1 MQGPDYLGGG
11 IAAALKATAR
21 FHLETNTVAA
31 VAPAGT
37 VDEDA
42 FYAATTSAQFLADGL
57 ASIPASVLDTS
68 GTGVTSIPESA
79 DSTCSGTVDLT
90 ATTGTLTDGASTSY
104 SNNLACE
111 WRIASGGVV
120 ELTFTVFRV
129 WTGDVVEVFD
139 GSALVARLH
148 GFDRAWPPLRT
159 TGDMT
164 VKFTTDGVTER
175 AFNYVLTDG
184 WSASYDAEA
193 LVCAADHSTCGNG
206 KCDTASGLCICDAG
220 YGGADCSLAT
230 CLGTTTLTSPT
241 GEFRSSPTAPDRAA
255 PYPNLAECH
264 FVADVG
270 SSFGYVSFT
279 VTYDVEPTFDFV
291 SANSGDVTWARLSG
305 EDTATILVPTT
316 DGKASLVFTSDS
328 RGRRGGFSA
337 TYVAKS
343 VACASNADCGGH
355 GTCDDGGTCVCDAGY
370 GGLACTVPHC
380 LDGAPKVTGE
390 SMVMVS
396 QAPGEPVPAA
406 ADCTWEFQTAAGRS
420 VRVVVETLDLEPY
433 LSAAKEGDKV
443 VIRSTGATDKE
454 LTSTSFR
461 KSYDVASSGISLS
474 LETDRNDVDKT
485 YGGFKA
491 TTYAVDACPVVGG
504 KCLEQGFT
512 CELTSGLQGPG
523 CYDGGRAVGCACDL
537 TACLEGSFFDES
549 TGGCEACPP
558 GTFKSAAG
566 DTPCEPCPANFF
578 SPESGATMC
587 CRDGYVL
594 VDGFCRECGENV
606 GDYYLK
612 GATCDAANGTTVATL
627 EIEQGYFRFSPDT
640 TFLYPCPEDDDACRG
655 SSPAA
660 EGYGDGLC
668 YTHAHGPLCM
678 LCEEDYFRDNK
689 MLDAPSKCV
698 SCDRTGVQ
706 MRQLYPVLLM
716 IVVWALVILGIR
728 RLQSR
733 FERQWFMAV
742 LIQCVYF
749 TVTMSRFVSIH
760 QVPLPPVSK
769 VFMRAFDVIA
779 FDLSSLHSLARC
791 WGWVD
796 NYFNFLLWVTLVA
809 PALLL
814 VFVVCAVVR
823 AVSRV
828 ACGATAAPQNSLA
841 EEGAAAEAVPLHR
854 RVAAAV
860 RQDLGGVLSKW
871 MLLISLFHSAIC
883 CAIFQIFNCTV
894 KYEPFDRKFLVSDY
908 SIRCSGPGYEAHKAY
923 AIVCAVIY
931 VTFPLCLFL
940 VLWRPRRLAAGGEE
954 QRKDPRHVDDGAL
967 AFLTNNLKAEYWWF
981 EVLAIFL
988 RSVVTGFFRGFTDVK
1003 ISIVLCLIVTIIH
1016 RTFVLQLKP
1025 YASSGLQ
1032 HVVEALMRFALSIVL
1047 LSVCLVGDLIE
1058 DSKDA
1063 LWMVTLVFLLN
1074 VASLPLAYQAFVS
1087 ESYRGVAR
1095 RLQAHEP
1102 VEAEEVEE
1110 LLRSAHAEAIREDVR
1125 KRSRQILRE
1134 AFEGKLRDESWTY
1147 FTGTLLAL
1155 EGVWA
1160 PEVHA
1165 EEVLQWHVESTL
1177 ARAKKAG
1184 GDGAIDAGAV
1194 ERSVDIVAGPL
1205 GETLMEQSLS
1215 PSKAY
1220 EQLASP
1226 SRAGNAPVTLE
1237 RVYAEVLSPF
1247 FQLDDEKPQKI
1258 WQSRKE
1264 NHVLKLATM
1273 ARIKSDKIST
1283 SLANLGSP
1291 PKSPTSP
1298 SSFSLSR
1305 RSLALSG
1312 VTSARSLL
1320 RQELEEP
1327 DDDAP
1332 TREENL
1338 ASGLTKLRRAV
1349 KKITIARVFA
1359 SPRKPLRLERFMDL
1373 SLIAHD
1379 YNQRAQARIAEAA
1392 DKA

>member
-1 MQGPDYLGGG
+1 
-11 IAAALKATAR
+11 
-21 FHLETNTVAA
+21 
-31 VAPAGT
+31 
-37 VDEDA
+37 
-42 FYAATTSAQFLADGL
+42 
-57 ASIPASVLDTS
+57 
-68 GTGVTSIPESA
+68 
-79 DSTCSGTVDLT
+79 
-90 ATTGTLTDGASTSY
+90 
-104 SNNLACE
+104 
-111 WRIASGGVV
+111 
-120 ELTFTVFRV
+120 
-129 WTGDVVEVFD
+129 
-139 GSALVARLH
+139 
-148 GFDRAWPPLRT
+148 
-159 TGDMT
+159 
-164 VKFTTDGVTER
+164 
-175 AFNYVLTDG
+175 
-184 WSASYDAEA
+184 
-193 LVCAADHSTCGNG
+193 
-206 KCDTASGLCICDAG
+206 
-220 YGGADCSLAT
+220 
-230 CLGTTTLTSPT
+230 
-241 GEFRSSPTAPDRAA
+241 
-255 PYPNLAECH
+255 
-264 FVADVG
+264 
-270 SSFGYVSFT
+270 
-279 VTYDVEPTFDFV
+279 
-291 SANSGDVTWARLSG
+291 
-305 EDTATILVPTT
+305 
-316 DGKASLVFTSDS
+316 
-328 RGRRGGFSA
+328 
-337 TYVAKS
+337 
-343 VACASNADCGGH
+343 
-355 GTCDDGGTCVCDAGY
+355 
-370 GGLACTVPHC
+370 
-380 LDGAPKVTGE
+380 
-390 SMVMVS
+390 MVMVS
-396 QAPGEPVPAA
+396 QAPGAPVPAA
-406 ADCTWEFQTAAGRS
+406 ADCTWEFQAAAGRS

-433 LSAAKEGDKV
+433 RSAAKEGDKV

-474 LETDRNDVDKT
+474 LETDRNDVGKT

-491 TTYAVDACPVVGG
+491 TAYAVDACPVVGG
-504 KCLEQGFT
+504 NCTDQGFT

-566 DTPCEPCPANFF
+566 DTPCEPCPAKFF
-578 SPESGATMC
+578 APESGATMC

-606 GDYYLK
+606 GDYSLK

-698 SCDRTGVQ
+698 SCDRMGVQ
-706 MRQLYPVLLM
+706 MRQLYTVLLM
-716 IVVWALVILGIR
+716 IVLWALVILGIR

-828 ACGATAAPQNSLA
+828 ACGATAAPQNALE

-883 CAIFQIFNCTV
+883 CAIFQIFNCTAE
-894 KYEPFDRKFLVSDY
+894 YEPFGRSFLMYDY
-908 SIRCSGPGYEAHKAY
+908 SIQCSGRTYGAYRAY

-940 VLWRPRRLAAGGEE
+940 VLWQPRRLEPAWQER
-954 QRKDPRHVDDGAL
+954 RKDPRHVNDGAL
-967 AFLTNNLKAEYWWF
+967 AFLTKNLKAEYWWF

-988 RSVVTGFFRGFTDVK
+988 RSLVTGFFRHLGIK
-1003 ISIVLCLIVTIIH
+1003 MSIVISLIITIIH
-1016 RTFVLQLKP
+1016 RTVVLQLKP

-1047 LSVCLVGDLIE
+1047 VAVCLVGDLINE
-1058 DSKDA
+1058 GDNATIIVSF
-1063 LWMVTLVFLLN
+1063 VFVLN
-1074 VASLPLAYQAFVS
+1074 LSCLPIAYQAFVS
-1087 ESYRGVAR
+1087 ESYRSVAQ
-1095 RLQAHEP
+1095 RLKARQH
-1102 VEAEEVEE
+1102 VKFEE
-1110 LLRSAHAEAIREDVR
+1110 LEALLESAHAEAVREDVR
-1125 KRSRQILRE
+1125 KVSREILKE
-1134 AFEGKLRDESWTY
+1134 AFQGTVSEQDWTY
-1147 FTGTLLAL
+1147 FTKNLLAL

-1165 EEVLQWHVESTL
+1165 EEVLQWHVESML

-1194 ERSVDIVAGPL
+1194 ERSVDIVVGPL

-1327 DDDAP
+1327 DNDAP

-1338 ASGLTKLRRAV
+1338 ASGMAHLRRAV
-1349 KKITIARVFA
+1349 RKITIARVFA
-1359 SPRKPLRLERFMDL
+1359 TPRKPLRLERFMDL

-1379 YNQRAQARIAEAA
+1379 YNQRAQARIAGTAAKVLREPRGDDVKALESFDNGTDQPALRSAELVAFKDKVGGAALESELDASVCVGALHDLANAAFPAFRAALGKLFPPDTEGVELECDADVAIKKKTRMRAKVDEYRREAKPWPRAEKLGDCLRASVVVAGAEEVVAAYEALAKDDIFKVVRLKNKLAERVKPFNLLVNLAFQPPAPLAPLIVEVQIVPKAIYDKQKASHRLYSIARASNYASFRGKKTAVDTAPEAA
-1392 DKA
+1392 DDGGDVEAPAAVRPGRHAEVARRPSLMSLPSFLSWTRTSTRPVVAPAPAPRLDAPT